1 MPGDS
6 PQEAILQS
14 DSMMERITALHEI
27 RLDRVL
33 QWLRA
38 SGARRVLDLGCGSG
52 MLLHRLATEE
62 QLEQIVGLENCPRS
76 LAKARQLLADHPRE
90 PFPQLLLINGS
101 YTEPQP
107 TLADYDAA
115 VMVETIEHIEPGQL
129 SAVERT
135 VFGQMRPRILYLT
148 TPNREY
154 NPLYGLYP
162 DELRDP
168 DHKFEWNRARFAQWA
183 QGVARRNR
191 YRVTLGGIGEE
202 DHEFGPPTQT
212 ACFSRLD

>member
-1 MPGDS
+1 
-6 PQEAILQS
+6 
-14 DSMMERITALHEI
+14 MMERITALHEI

-76 LAKARQLLADHPRE
+76 LAKARQLLAEHPRA
-90 PFPQLLLINGS
+90 PFAQLQLINGS

-129 SAVERT
+129 SAVERA
-135 VFGQMRPRILYLT
+135 VFGQMRPRMVYLT

-154 NPLYGLYP
+154 NPLYGLHP

-168 DHKFEWNRARFAQWA
+168 DHKFEWNRARFSQWA
-183 QGVARRNR
+183 QGVARRNG

-202 DHEFGPPTQT
+202 DPEFGPPTQT
-212 ACFSRLD
+212 AYFSRLD